1 MRDFPAACRAELLK
15 AHRSRAPWVSA
26 AGLALAP
33 LVGGGFMYILQD
45 PARARSMGLLGNKS
59 QLLQGSADW
68 PTYFGLLAQATAV
81 GGVAVFA
88 LVFVWMFG
96 REFADR
102 TLKDLLALPT
112 SRVTVVA
119 AKFAV
124 ASVWCLALC
133 AQTYALGLAIGA
145 ALALP
150 GWSPALAAGAAGR
163 LVATGAMTIALVA
176 PFAFAASAGRG
187 YLTAVG
193 LVLLMV
199 FASQIIILIGY
210 GAYFPWS
217 VPGLYSGAAGPGQPP
232 LGPVSF
238 VLVALAGAA
247 GIAGTAAW
255 WQYADHDQ

>member
-145 ALALP
+145 A
-150 GWSPALAAGAAGR
+150 GR